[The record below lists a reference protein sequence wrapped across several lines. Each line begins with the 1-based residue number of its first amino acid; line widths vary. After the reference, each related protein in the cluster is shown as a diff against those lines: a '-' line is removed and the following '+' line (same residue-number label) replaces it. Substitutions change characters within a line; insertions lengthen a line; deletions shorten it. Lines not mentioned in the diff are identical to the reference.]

1 MPENEQQFST
11 RNDSKSG
18 SGSLYV
24 VATPIGNLD
33 DFSRR
38 AIEVLQSVDLILAED
53 TRQTG
58 KLLQQY
64 AIKTRT
70 RSYHQHN
77 EAQLLDKHIAL
88 MQEGKSI
95 ALVSDAGT
103 PLISDPGFP
112 LVRAARLQKLQV
124 VPVPGASAVVAA
136 LSVAGLP
143 VSRFCFEGFLPAK
156 QAARLQQLQQ
166 LKDEVRTLVFYE
178 STHRI
183 AACLDDMTEVFGAER
198 LAVIARELTKT
209 FEQIELDNLSGLQ
222 AWLAASD
229 DHIKGEFVIIVDGAQ
244 QDNQDDSSMRKLL
257 GLLLPHMGVK
267 QAAQIAAEFSGGG
280 RNQMYEMALALK
292 SEK

>member
-183 AACLDDMTEVFGAER
+183 AACLDDMTEVFGAKR

>member
-1 MPENEQQFST
+1 LPENEQQFSS
-11 RNDSKSG
+11 RNDSNTA

-33 DFSRR
+33 DFSQR

-58 KLLQQY
+58 KLLQHYSIQT
-64 AIKTRT
+64 KT

-77 EAQLLDKHIAL
+77 ESQLLDKYLAQIVA
-88 MQEGKSI
+88 GDSI

-112 LVRAARLQKLQV
+112 LVRAAREQGLRV
-124 VPVPGASAVVAA
+124 VPLPGACAVVAA

-156 QAARLQQLQQ
+156 KAARQQQLQL
-166 LKDEVRTLVFYE
+166 LKNEIRTLVFYE

-183 AACLDDMTEVFGAER
+183 TATIEDMIEVFGQER
-198 LAVIARELTKT
+198 RAVIARELTKT
-209 FEQIELDNLSGLQ
+209 FEQVQLDSLAALQ
-222 AWLAASD
+222 AWLSSSAN
-229 DHIKGEFVIIVDGAQ
+229 HVKGEFVIIVEGAQ
-244 QDNQDDSSMRKLL
+244 EECPDQDRISELL

-280 RNQMYEMALALK
+280 RNQMYELALMLK
-292 SEK
+292 SEA

>member
-1 MPENEQQFST
+1 MPENEQQFSS
-11 RNDSKSG
+11 RNDSNSA

-33 DFSRR
+33 DFSQR

-58 KLLQQY
+58 KLLQHY
-64 AIKTRT
+64 SIKTQA

-77 EAQLLDKHIAL
+77 EAQLLGKHIE
-88 MQEGKSI
+88 MIREGKSV

-112 LVRAARLQKLQV
+112 LVRAARQQGLRV
-124 VPVPGASAVVAA
+124 VPLPGACALVAA

-156 QAARLQQLQQ
+156 KAARQQQLQH
-166 LKDEVRTLVFYE
+166 LKNETRTLVFYE

-183 AACLDDMTEVFGAER
+183 TASVDDMAEVFGQDR
-198 LAVIARELTKT
+198 RAVIARELTKT
-209 FEQIELDNLSGLQ
+209 FEQIQLDDLAGLQ
-222 AWLAASD
+222 AWLASSA
-229 DHIKGEFVIIVDGAQ
+229 DHLKGEFVVIVDGSQA
-244 QDNQDDSSMRKLL
+244 DTEDDASMRELL
-257 GLLLPHMGVK
+257 ALLLPHVGVK

-280 RNQMYEMALALK
+280 RNQMYELALALK
-292 SEK
+292 SEQ

>member
-1 MPENEQQFST
+1 LPENEQQFSS
-11 RNDSKSG
+11 RNDSNSA

-33 DFSRR
+33 DFTQR
-38 AIEVLQSVDLILAED
+38 AIEVLQNVDLILAED

-58 KLLQQY
+58 KLLQHY
-64 AIKTRT
+64 SIKTQT

-77 EAQLLDKHIAL
+77 EAQLLDKYLTQIKA
-88 MQEGKSI
+88 GDSI

-112 LVRAARLQKLQV
+112 LVRAAREQGLPV
-124 VPVPGASAVVAA
+124 VPLPGACAVVAA

-156 QAARLQQLQQ
+156 KTARLQQLQL
-166 LKDEVRTLVFYE
+166 LKNEIRTLVFYE

-183 AACLDDMTEVFGAER
+183 TATIEDMIEVFGENR
-198 LAVIARELTKT
+198 RAVIARELTKT
-209 FEQIELDNLSGLQ
+209 FEQVQLDSLVALQ
-222 AWLAASD
+222 VWLASSA
-229 DHIKGEFVIIVDGAQ
+229 DHLKGEFVIIVDGAKEECPDQ
-244 QDNQDDSSMRKLL
+244 NRMSELL

-280 RNQMYEMALALK
+280 RNQMYELALALK
-292 SEK
+292 SES